1 MSVEFNVYK
10 YRNVL
15 AAHLKGVLP
24 AGSIKNFHLALLID
38 QSGSMDG
45 MRMNEVKN
53 TLREMVRIL
62 KADDKISLITYNN
75 NANILINCLKAD
87 GNLDIM
93 NAHIDSIIADGGTNL
108 ESAFLKIPELAEVPD
123 AVFILTDGI
132 VNVGVMSS
140 SGLQTIARSVL
151 SDTIPISTVGYGPD
165 HNQLLLR
172 DLAIY
177 SQGSYTFA
185 DGDEM
190 IPAIVGDICA
200 GLWTEVGRNAKINI
214 PPSFEVFEVAST
226 STETFTIGT
235 LIDNKSQWI
244 VFKGTDAS
252 TLPESLTMT
261 YVHND
266 GNIRSL
272 TSGVIVHD
280 SAESGIIV
288 DEQYNRADVAL
299 TLFEATALIK
309 SGSVGTARTI
319 LNDLIGRLEASISIT
334 RPMVVSLKARVQD
347 MLSSIPT
354 VVPSFPGL
362 SAVRGGAFA
371 GTMPSAGLLAST
383 VSRLASATA
392 CVANQRGILSVVDHD
407 DPSVPLGGA
416 GVSHARPSRAT
427 LSMFSSPAQIHQT
440 ISLVT
445 STTARSPSSD
455 GSAGIGVVDS
465 SVDVSGIVHTTN
477 PTH

>member
-10 YRNVL
+10 YKNVL

-24 AGSIKNFHLALLID
+24 VGSIKNFHLALLID
-38 QSGSMDG
+38 QSGSMNG

-53 TLREMVRIL
+53 TLHEMVRIL
-62 KADDKISLITYNN
+62 KPDDKISLITYNN
-75 NANILINCLKAD
+75 SADILINCLKVD
-87 GNLDIM
+87 GNNDVI
-93 NAHIDSIIADGGTNL
+93 NSRIDSIIADGGTNL

-132 VNVGVMSS
+132 VNVGVVSS
-140 SGLQTIARSVL
+140 SGLQTISRSVL
-151 SDTIPISTVGYGPD
+151 SETIPISTVGYGPD

-177 SQGSYTFA
+177 SQGSYTYA

-200 GLWTEVGRNAKINI
+200 GLWTEVGRNAKIYI
-214 PPSFEVFEVAST
+214 PPTFEIFEVALV
-226 STETFTIGT
+226 STENFKIGT

-244 VFKGTDAS
+244 VFKGTDTS
-252 TLPESLTMT
+252 IIPENLTMT
-261 YVHND
+261 YVNN
-266 GNIRSL
+266 GGIQQSL
-272 TSGVIVHD
+272 TSEIILFD
-280 SAESGIIV
+280 SDESGIIV

-319 LNDLIGRLEASISIT
+319 LNDLIRRLDMSISIT

-347 MLSSIPT
+347 MLASIPIH
-354 VVPSFPGL
+354 FP
-362 SAVRGGAFA
+362 
-371 GTMPSAGLLAST
+371 PISAGLFVGHAGSSAAMGAT

-392 CVANQRGILSVVDHD
+392 CVANQRGILSIVEPD
-407 DPSVPLGGA
+407 DPSSIMGGA
-416 GVSHARPSRAT
+416 GITPARPVRGT

-440 ISLVT
+440 ASLMT
-445 STTARSPSSD
+445 STSSRSPAADESTYTTD
-455 GSAGIGVVDS
+455 I
-465 SVDVSGIVHTTN
+465 SGINHVV
-477 PTH
+477 